1 MACFAALSSRSLWFM
16 AMKTYTVLVSDLSGE
31 EIEGDGGR
39 TVTFG
44 LDGQAFEI
52 ELTNDEIDK
61 LRSVL
66 DPYIEAGRKVG
77 GTQRRRSRA
86 GASANGGQS
95 YDAKAVRKWAE
106 ANGIEVSARG
116 RIPASILEQY
126 QAAGN

>member
-1 MACFAALSSRSLWFM
+1 
-16 AMKTYTVLVSDLSGE
+16 MKTYTVLVSDLSGE

-61 LRSVL
+61 LRSAL

-86 GASANGGQS
+86 AASANGGRS